1 MKIEFPAS
9 RFVLAADQFL
19 KLEGAVG
26 VRISSRSGSVWI
38 TQDGDIRDVVLEAGD
53 TFVIERD
60 GPSIVQA
67 LEPAE
72 LAIVEPKQRSRASHW
87 VERAKSLGTAVRL
100 ALGANPGHSLRL
112 HV

>member
-9 RFVLAADQFL
+9 RIVLAEDQFL

-26 VRISSRSGSVWI
+26 ARISSRRGSVWI
-38 TQDGDIRDVVLEAGD
+38 TQDGDIRDIVLERGD
-53 TFVIERD
+53 TFVIERE

-72 LAIVEPKQRSRASHW
+72 LAIVEPKQRSRAAQW
-87 VERAKSLGTAVRL
+87 VDRMKSLGTAVRL
-100 ALGANPGHSLRL
+100 VLGASPGHSLQARA
-112 HV
+112 

>member
-9 RFVLAADQFL
+9 HIVLAADQFL

-26 VRISSRSGSVWI
+26 VRISSRRGTVWI
-38 TQDGDIRDVVLEAGD
+38 TQDGDLRDVVLRPGEA
-53 TFVIERD
+53 FVIERE

-72 LAIVEPKQRSRASHW
+72 LAIVEPKQASPGTRW
-87 VERAKSLGTAVRL
+87 FERTKSLGAAVRL
-100 ALGANPGHSLRL
+100 ALGASPGHSLKA
-112 HV
+112 HA

>member
-26 VRISSRSGSVWI
+26 VRISNCSGSVWI
-38 TQDGDIRDVVLEAGD
+38 TQDGDSRDIVLKPGEA
-53 TFVIERD
+53 FVIDRE

-67 LEPAE
+67 LEAAE
-72 LAIVEPKQRSRASHW
+72 FAIVEPKQPSR
-87 VERAKSLGTAVRL
+87 RAGWIVRMTSLGTAVRL
-100 ALGANPGHSLRL
+100 ALGATPGHSLQA
-112 HV
+112 HA